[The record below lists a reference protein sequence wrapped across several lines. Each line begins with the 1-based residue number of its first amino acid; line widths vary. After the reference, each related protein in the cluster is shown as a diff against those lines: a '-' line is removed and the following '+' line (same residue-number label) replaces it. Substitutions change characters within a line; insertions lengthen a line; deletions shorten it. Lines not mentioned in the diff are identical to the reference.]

1 MTRPLVE
8 RSCHRTNPPRS
19 NPAKIRMKGNIL
31 QISLKTG
38 VLAVAML
45 GMASLAM
52 AQETSLGD
60 PALGA
65 KVFKKCKACHKIG
78 NGARNGVGPALT
90 GVIGRTAGT
99 AAGYKYGKS
108 MIAAGADGMVWTQ
121 ELVSQYLENP
131 TNYLRDYLGDPK
143 AKAKM
148 RVKVKKES
156 DRANVAAY
164 LATFSTN

>member
-1 MTRPLVE
+1 
-8 RSCHRTNPPRS
+8 
-19 NPAKIRMKGNIL
+19 
-31 QISLKTG
+31 
-38 VLAVAML
+38 ML
-45 GMASLAM
+45 GLASVAM
-52 AQETSLGD
+52 AQETSLGN
-60 PALGA
+60 PAIGS

-78 NGARNGVGPALT
+78 NGAKNGVGPALT
-90 GVIGRTAGT
+90 GVIGRLAGS
-99 AAGYKYGKS
+99 APGYKYGAS
-108 MIAAGADGMVWTQ
+108 MKAAGADGMVWTQ

-148 RVKVKKES
+148 KVKVKKEF